1 MAVKIKYIGKSTRK
15 LKLKRGYVKPVNLTD
30 DDKFEAVQVFP
41 KLFKVESEPEKKIK
55 RIKTKKKKQED

>member
-1 MAVKIKYIGKSTRK
+1 MALKIKYIGKSARK

-41 KLFKVESEPEKKIK
+41 KLFKVESELEKKIK
-55 RIKTKKKKQED
+55 RRKSRRTKK